1 MRRILSLLLCLCM
14 ICTMSVTVFG
24 ASNFWTNSLDAEM
37 QRVIMRTNGNE
48 LTIEVLTY
56 DGEDIYPAGTISN
69 NSIGAKFIE
78 LKKGD
83 YSWSGSVAVTEDS
96 IISVVDIN
104 ISGSHNYMIK
114 PVHVK
119 VEGSGIYI
127 YSGDYSEKNDV
138 ARERMYSNSAKDIIA
153 VNPIIQK
160 KADEICT
167 GLTSDIDKARAIYLW
182 IGENIAYDYTAYN
195 NGLTSQLMYPSD
207 ILLKQNA
214 VCGGLSQLYKVMC
227 NSQGIPCKVV
237 GGSQGGTTN
246 SSGYG
251 HAWNEFYTKGGQ
263 GVSAGW
269 YLVDCTACARLAY
282 NNGTFSENFDKDDKF
297 FSYFKSC
304 YFMPDKE
311 FIDTYF
317 IYASELPYNLS
328 ETDAANISDWAAET
342 LTSARDNGLLV
353 EGLILDDYTQT
364 ITRDY
369 FADLIVQFIKCEY
382 VNGKLSKA
390 NINSKDYGDVL
401 MNSRSEIESILNEI
415 AKQNPVY
422 TGERMGMSPSAGTKK
437 GMAFCN
443 QVGIIAGKG
452 DAGLCPN
459 DTLTRAEA
467 ATMIVRLATYMK
479 EQGYTSDK
487 FDLKSFGKINSSE
500 YFRDHMDIPEWAL
513 EGCYACKDKGI
524 IKGDENNR
532 FLPNNEIT
540 AEQCIAIFTRLL
552 NTK

>member
-1 MRRILSLLLCLCM
+1 MKRVLSLFVCLCM
-14 ICTMSVTVFG
+14 LCTMSVTVFG

-37 QRVIMRTNGNE
+37 QRTIIRTNGNE

-56 DGEDIYPAGTISN
+56 DGEDIYPVGTISN
-69 NSIGAKFIE
+69 NSIGTKFIE
-78 LKKGD
+78 LTKDD
-83 YSWSGSVAVTEDS
+83 YSWSGSVTVTEDS
-96 IISVVDIN
+96 IITVVDTN

-114 PVHVK
+114 PVRVK

-127 YSGDYSEKNDV
+127 YSGDYSENNDA
-138 ARERMYSNSAKDIIA
+138 ARARMYSNSAKDIIA

-160 KADEICT
+160 KADEICA

-182 IGENIAYDYTAYN
+182 MGENIAYDYTAYN
-195 NGLTSQLMYPSD
+195 NGLASQLMFPTD

-246 SSGYG
+246 TSGYG
-251 HAWNEFYTKGGQ
+251 HAWNEFYTNGGQ

-269 YLVDCTACARLAY
+269 YLVDCTGGARLAY
-282 NNGTFSENFDKDDKF
+282 NNGVFSENFDKDDKF
-297 FSYFKSC
+297 FSYFKSF

-311 FIDTYF
+311 FVDTYF
-317 IYASELPYNLS
+317 IYGYELPYNLN
-328 ETDAANISDWAAET
+328 EMDAANVSDWAAET
-342 LTSARDNGLLV
+342 MTSARGNGLLV
-353 EGLILDDYTQT
+353 DGIILDDYTQP

-369 FADLIVQFIKCEY
+369 FADLMVQFIKCEY
-382 VNGKLSKA
+382 VNDKLSKA
-390 NINSKDYGDVL
+390 NINSTEYGDVTS
-401 MNSRSEIESILNEI
+401 NSRSEIETILTEI
-415 AKQNPVY
+415 AKQNPAY
-422 TGERMGMSPSAGTKK
+422 TGERMGMSPSSGTKM

-443 QVGIIAGKG
+443 EVGIIAGKG

-467 ATMIVRLATYMK
+467 ATMLVRLFNYMK
-479 EQGYTSDK
+479 DEGYTSDK
-487 FDLKSFGKINSSE
+487 FDLNSFAKINSGD

-513 EGCYACKDKGI
+513 DGCYGCKDKGI
-524 IKGDENNR
+524 IKGDDNNR
-532 FLPNNEIT
+532 FLPNNQIT
-540 AEQCIAIFTRLL
+540 AEQCIAIFVRILDQ
-552 NTK
+552 K